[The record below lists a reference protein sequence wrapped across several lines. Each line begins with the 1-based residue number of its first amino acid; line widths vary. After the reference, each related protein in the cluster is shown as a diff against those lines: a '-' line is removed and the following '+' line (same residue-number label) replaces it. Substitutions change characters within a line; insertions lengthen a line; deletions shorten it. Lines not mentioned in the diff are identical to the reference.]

1 MKTIAIV
8 PNKPQPKGKF
18 MKRSQILALVLAATF
33 TYGASAFAEPCQN
46 LAENSAA
53 TYVRNHRQT
62 IQAIQ
67 SSEIT
72 IREQQLLIASDEN
85 AKNSMRSGVIANCK
99 LIASQNL
106 LTILLT
112 ENYGV
117 YGGSVFDQKVEE
129 LSK

>member
-1 MKTIAIV
+1 VIV

-33 TYGASAFAEPCQN
+33 TYRASAFAEPCQN
-46 LAENSAA
+46 LAEKSAA
-53 TYVRNHRQT
+53 TYVQTHRQT

-72 IREQQLLIASDEN
+72 IPERQMLIAMNEN
-85 AKNSMRSGVIANCK
+85 FKNSMRSGVIANCK
-99 LIASQNL
+99 LIASQNFLTL
-106 LTILLT
+106 LFT

-129 LSK
+129 LNK